1 MKKILEMLTNNNQP
15 EPPLDLQTVLRKRT
29 TDYKPWGKVERWKD
43 PEANYPD
50 CSCGCKH
57 FKPLYNEKTQIDCDY
72 GVCTNPKSA
81 RCGLLTF
88 EHQAGKDCFEND
100 VKEEN

>member
-1 MKKILEMLTNNNQP
+1 MKILDRLTKSKAM
-15 EPPLDLQTVLRKRT
+15 EPALNLQTVLRKRI
-29 TDYKPWGKVERWKD
+29 TDYKPWGRVERWEKPD
-43 PEANYPD
+43 EEYPD

-72 GVCTNPKSA
+72 GVCTNPNSA

-88 EHQAGKDCFEND
+88 EHQAGKGCFE
-100 VKEEN
+100 K